1 MKVKQLGFIGLLV
14 AAILVVG
21 CTAVEVTA
29 YRTIVGAK
37 AFIGSE
43 KQAHPEC
50 ADASNTSA
58 LCVDLQK
65 ATAAK
70 DVMIDAEEVYCA
82 GPQFDTGNGPC
93 TPSSDPN
100 TKAVAAQKV
109 AAAISSY
116 NQILAD
122 LKGVL

>member
-1 MKVKQLGFIGLLV
+1 MKVKQLGFIGVLV

-21 CTAVEVTA
+21 CTPVEVTA

-37 AFIGSE
+37 AFITAE

-50 ADASNTSA
+50 SDASNASA
-58 LCVDLQK
+58 VCVDLQK

-70 DVMIDAEEVYCA
+70 DAMIDAEEVYCA
-82 GPQFDTGNGPC
+82 GPQFDTGGGPC

-100 TKAVAAQKV
+100 VKTLAAQKV
-109 AAAISSY
+109 GAAISSY